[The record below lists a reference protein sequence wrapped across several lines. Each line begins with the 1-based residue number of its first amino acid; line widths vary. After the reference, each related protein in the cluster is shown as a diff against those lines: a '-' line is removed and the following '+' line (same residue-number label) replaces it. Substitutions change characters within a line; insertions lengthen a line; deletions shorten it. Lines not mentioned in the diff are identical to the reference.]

1 MADFAPIIKKVFRT
15 ARLNSISY
23 AYSRLIRLSTFVCIF
38 IRKGFAVSQKM
49 GTFAAEN
56 EKVSNKLNK

>member
-38 IRKGFAVSQKM
+38 IRKGFAVSQKI

-56 EKVSNKLNK
+56 E